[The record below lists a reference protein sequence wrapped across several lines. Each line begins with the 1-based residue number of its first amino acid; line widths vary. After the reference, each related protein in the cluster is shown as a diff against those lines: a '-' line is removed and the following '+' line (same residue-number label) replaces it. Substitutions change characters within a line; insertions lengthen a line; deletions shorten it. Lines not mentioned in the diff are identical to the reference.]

1 MTYSLL
7 QPMKILFL
15 TITASLLMALGAK
28 AQSIEDPVS
37 HIDWKRV
44 VLANEAEF
52 TAGQLNWGSGFLIR
66 HQNDTIAC
74 TARDFTGTTYTRGE
88 MLLIK
93 DFARE
98 MKFWKMYIPDQ
109 PSQFVELDTLVM
121 PERIERKVSI
131 LMFSAN
137 YLTFSL
143 KHKNPGIIPLEP
155 DTRKIPNRDTVFI
168 VGYDHDH
175 NLRIVEGIV
184 EMVANEKFAD
194 LEIRI
199 RTEVYLGDPG
209 FAGAPIVDR
218 QGKAIGL
225 TNRSYY
231 LYKNK
236 KGRIIS
242 DKKPVEGGYHE
253 FFING
258 TTMRSVLGKDDK

>member
-1 MTYSLL
+1 
-7 QPMKILFL
+7 MKILL
-15 TITASLLMALGAK
+15 LSLTASLLMAMVAT
-28 AQSIEDPVS
+28 AQNIEDPVS

-44 VLANEAEF
+44 VLANDAEF
-52 TAGQLNWGSGFLIR
+52 NAGKLNWGSGFLI
-66 HQNDTIAC
+66 QYNNDTIAC

-93 DFARE
+93 DFKKE
-98 MKFWKMYIPDQ
+98 MKYWNMYIPGQ
-109 PSQFVELDTLVM
+109 PSQFVGLDTLVM

-143 KHKNPGIIPLEP
+143 KKKNSNIIPLDP
-155 DTRKIPNRDTVFI
+155 DVRKIPNRDTVFI
-168 VGYDHDH
+168 VGYDRDH
-175 NLRIVEGIV
+175 NLRIVQGIV

-194 LEIRI
+194 TEIRI
-199 RTEVYLGDPG
+199 RTDVYLGDPG

-242 DKKPVEGGYHE
+242 DKKPVEGGYFE
-253 FFING
+253 FFVNG
-258 TTMRSVLGKDDK
+258 TTMRMVLGKN

>member
-1 MTYSLL
+1 MRL
-7 QPMKILFL
+7 LFL
-15 TITASLLMALGAK
+15 FITTSLIMTVGAI
-28 AQSIEDPVS
+28 AQRIEDPVS
-37 HIDWKRV
+37 HIDWKKV
-44 VLANEAEF
+44 VLANNAEF
-52 TAGQLNWGSGFLIR
+52 NAGKLDWGSGFLIR
-66 HQNDTIAC
+66 FNNDTIAI

-88 MLLIK
+88 MLLVK

-98 MKFWKMYIPDQ
+98 MKYWNMYIPDQ
-109 PSQFVELDTLVM
+109 PSQIVELDTLVM

-143 KHKNPGIIPLEP
+143 KHKNPNIIPLEP

-168 VGYDHDH
+168 VGYDRDH
-175 NLRIVEGIV
+175 NLRIVEGFV
-184 EMVANEKFAD
+184 ELVPNEKYAD
-194 LEIRI
+194 LDIRI
-199 RTEVYLGDPG
+199 RTDVYLGDPG

-253 FFING
+253 FFVNG

>member
-1 MTYSLL
+1 
-7 QPMKILFL
+7 MKILL
-15 TITASLLMALGAK
+15 LSLAASLLMAMVAT
-28 AQSIEDPVS
+28 AQNIEDPVS

-44 VLANEAEF
+44 VLANDAEF
-52 TAGQLNWGSGFLIR
+52 NAGKLNWGSGFLI
-66 HQNDTIAC
+66 QYNNDTIAC

-93 DFARE
+93 DFKKE
-98 MKFWKMYIPDQ
+98 MKYWNMYIPDQ
-109 PSQFVELDTLVM
+109 PSQFVGLDTLVM

-143 KHKNPGIIPLEP
+143 KKNNSNIIPLDP
-155 DTRKIPNRDTVFI
+155 DVRKIPNRDTVFI
-168 VGYDHDH
+168 VGYDRDH
-175 NLRIVEGIV
+175 NLRIVQGIV

-194 LEIRI
+194 TEIRI
-199 RTEVYLGDPG
+199 RTDVYLGDPG

-242 DKKPVEGGYHE
+242 DKKPVEGGYFE
-253 FFING
+253 FFVNG
-258 TTMRSVLGKDDK
+258 TTMRMVLGKN

>member
-1 MTYSLL
+1 
-7 QPMKILFL
+7 MKILLFTL
-15 TITASLLMALGAK
+15 AVSLLMAMGTT
-28 AQSIEDPVS
+28 AQRIEDPVS

-44 VLANEAEF
+44 VLANDAEF
-52 TAGQLNWGSGFLIR
+52 NAGKMTWGSGFLIR
-66 HQNDTIAC
+66 YKNDTIAI
-74 TARDFTGTTYTRGE
+74 TARDFTGTTYTHGE

-98 MKFWKMYIPDQ
+98 MKYWNMYIPDQ
-109 PSQFVELDTLVM
+109 PSQFVALATLVM

-143 KHKNPGIIPLEP
+143 KKKNSNIIPLDP
-155 DTRKIPNRDTVFI
+155 DARKIPNRDTVFI
-168 VGYDHDH
+168 VGYDRDH
-175 NLRIVEGIV
+175 NLRIVQGIV

-194 LEIRI
+194 TEIRI
-199 RTEVYLGDPG
+199 RTDVYLGDPG

-231 LYKNK
+231 LFKNK

-242 DKKPVEGGYHE
+242 DKKPVEGGYYE
-253 FFING
+253 FFVNG
-258 TTMRSVLGKDDK
+258 TTMRMVLGKDEK

>member
-1 MTYSLL
+1 
-7 QPMKILFL
+7 MKILL
-15 TITASLLMALGAK
+15 LSLTASLLMAMVAT
-28 AQSIEDPVS
+28 AQNIEDPVS

-44 VLANEAEF
+44 VLANDAEF
-52 TAGQLNWGSGFLIR
+52 NAGKLNWGSGFLI
-66 HQNDTIAC
+66 QYYNDTIAC

-93 DFARE
+93 DFKKE
-98 MKFWKMYIPDQ
+98 MKYWNMYFPDQ
-109 PSQFVELDTLVM
+109 PSQFVGLDTLVM

-143 KHKNPGIIPLEP
+143 KKKNSNIIPLDP
-155 DTRKIPNRDTVFI
+155 DAKKIPNRDTVFI
-168 VGYDHDH
+168 VGYDRDH
-175 NLRIVEGIV
+175 NLRIVQGIV

-194 LEIRI
+194 TEIRI
-199 RTEVYLGDPG
+199 RTDVYLGDPG

-231 LYKNK
+231 LFKNK

-242 DKKPVEGGYHE
+242 DKKPVEGGYYE
-253 FFING
+253 FFVNG
-258 TTMRSVLGKDDK
+258 TTMRMVLGKN